1 MLGYKYPEK
10 YGEPQVLLQD
20 GLELNFVDVGRTG
33 APGQQTVVMLHGM
46 TQSSS
51 NWGPRDSNLVD
62 PLLKLGFRVI
72 CPDNRGHGLSDKPS
86 NEESYIPCADG
97 EDVIKVLDSLGIDKA
112 HLVGHS
118 FGSTVTYKLLVTHP
132 NRILSAVTA
141 SQPMGY
147 VAPEEVA
154 ALVKGVEGKFLCAR
168 TCWYPCCFFGC
179 WYCVAGEFCYPHGPH
194 LLIKSHLLAN
204 VNPALDEYKAVSVP
218 VQGIIG
224 DKVSHF
230 FLTIRT
236 LILTLAISNSVT
248 TLCECLGWP
257 EVWHYPHSLS
267 PSPARMSS

>member
-1 MLGYKYPEK
+1 
-10 YGEPQVLLQD
+10 
-20 GLELNFVDVGRTG
+20 
-33 APGQQTVVMLHGM
+33 MLHGM